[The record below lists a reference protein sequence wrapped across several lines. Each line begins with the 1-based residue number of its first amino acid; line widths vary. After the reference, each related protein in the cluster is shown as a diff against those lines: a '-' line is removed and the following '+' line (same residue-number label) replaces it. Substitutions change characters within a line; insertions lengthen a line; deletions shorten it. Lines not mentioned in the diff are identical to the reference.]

1 MDVVI
6 ILAVLF
12 GSLASVMAF
21 LVTYGEYERH
31 NFPKGRLIRE
41 SLRTALVAFVFLF
54 VLAVIAGYLFLRFG
68 G

>member
-1 MDVVI
+1 MAVII
-6 ILAVLF
+6 ILAILF
-12 GSLASVMAF
+12 GSLASLMAF

-41 SLRTALVAFVFLF
+41 SLRAALVSFVFLF
-54 VLAVIAGYLFLRFG
+54 GLTVIAGYLFLKFG